1 MSLFLTGFLLSLSL
15 CLDIGVVNVAIFKA
29 GIDNGFRPAFKIGIG
44 STAGDLVYAII
55 SIAGIGLLLKHN
67 WISWI
72 LWIGGTAALLILAG
86 RMIAGII
93 KNPYSFPDSPTV
105 RQAPGSK
112 GFIYGFVLALSS
124 PTSLIW
130 FATIGGSLIASQHMT
145 GIIGY
150 VFFLSGFVLAAILW
164 SILAASLSSFSGQ
177 LMPGKLKFILSLL
190 SAIIFLVLAVINF
203 MKGYQVLIEPLP

>member
-15 CLDIGVVNVAIFKA
+15 CLDIGIVNVAIFKA
-29 GIDNGFRPAFKIGIG
+29 GIDNGFRPAFEIGIG

-55 SIAGIGLLLKHN
+55 SLAGIGLLLKHN

-93 KNPYSFPDSPTV
+93 KNPYSLPENNI
-105 RQAPGSK
+105 RQAPGRK

-164 SILAASLSSFSGQ
+164 SILAAGLSFFSGQ